1 MNREELVEYLNKNR
15 KHIKINLLKVSENL
29 NLSDVHYATFYFE
42 VRFTQRTK
50 FYFEIEYDKVDKFNS
65 FDLDVFRSIL
75 ENKIL
80 KEL

>member
-1 MNREELVEYLNKNR
+1 MNREELVEFLNKNR
-15 KHIKINLLKVSENL
+15 KHIKINLLKVTEN
-29 NLSDVHYATFYFE
+29 NSDVYYATFYFE

-50 FYFEIEYDKVDKFNS
+50 FYFEIEYDKIDNFDS
-65 FDLDVFRSIL
+65 FDLDIFRSIL

>member
-1 MNREELVEYLNKNR
+1 MNREELVEFLNKNR
-15 KHIKINLLKVSENL
+15 KHIKINLLKVTEN
-29 NLSDVHYATFYFE
+29 NSDVCYATFYFE

-50 FYFEIEYDKVDKFNS
+50 FYFEIEYDKVDNFDS
-65 FDLDVFRSIL
+65 FDLDVFRSLL